1 MCYVCAGT
9 QKLELQEVVSCLT
22 ECWDLN
28 SFLEEQDMCCLSS
41 HAKKKKILFKIT
53 TRVSRDEVIFP
64 MNEELERWLRG

>member
-1 MCYVCAGT
+1 MCYVCVGT

-41 HAKKKKILFKIT
+41 HAKKKKKKNPFQNHHQ
-53 TRVSRDEVIFP
+53 SQ
-64 MNEELERWLRG
+64 